1 MIVVVSCSHYPDD
14 ERIYQKQICSL
25 IKHGKAVLYITRSNS
40 NITLSTKR
48 LTHLNF
54 SLKLSIKKFILKVS
68 DEILRIEKVSHLQIH
83 ETELLPLLKIAKNFL
98 PNILTIYDVHE
109 NMNALYRTFSK
120 RNFIIKEIAIM
131 KRNLNEAKHLKFV
144 DQIILANPIIEDLS
158 YQKFKIPTIVLENF
172 VEKKYI
178 VKKKEMHKKLN
189 LIYHGHLGPERGIE
203 HLVKAMNI
211 VVKKFYKA
219 KLSLLGSF
227 RTKLFEIRIKNLIRD
242 LSLEKNIY
250 IFEQVPYNLVWG
262 ILSNNTIGV
271 IPFNK
276 NPLTESCVPTKLFEM
291 MASLDHIVASDL
303 APIRYFVNDS
313 VFWFKPGDYKSLA
326 RAIKSSILSLKDNR
340 KKIENINLV
349 STKYN
354 WGAIENNYLNLFR

>member
-25 IKHGKAVLYITRSNS
+25 IKHGKTVLYITRSNS
-40 NITLSTKR
+40 NITLSIKR

-54 SLKLSIKKFILKVS
+54 SLKFSVKKFILKVS
-68 DEILRIEKVSHLQIH
+68 DEILRREKVSHLQVH
-83 ETELLPLLKIAKNFL
+83 ETELLPLLKIVKKFL

-109 NMNALYRTFSK
+109 NMNALYRTFSQ

-131 KRNLNEAKHLKFV
+131 KRNLNETKHLKFV
-144 DQIILANPIIEDLS
+144 DQIILANPIIKDLS
-158 YQKFKIPTIVLENF
+158 YQKFKIPMTVLENF

-178 VKKKEMHKKLN
+178 VRKKETHKKLN

-203 HLVKAMNI
+203 SLVKAMNI

-250 IFEQVPYNLVWG
+250 ILEQVPYNLVWG
-262 ILSNNTIGV
+262 ILSENTIGV

-326 RAIKSSILSLKDNR
+326 RAIKSSIVSLKDDR